1 MNQAL
6 QQSHFAI
13 SLIDKTCQ
21 DLNVS
26 MQNALHAEDIIQNKN
41 VAPDDVNALGKRFRE
56 LRLILI
62 PMAESELALLQKQHA
77 SLQKQHA
84 SLKEQIAKDQEELA
98 RLKKANSFLHSL

>member
-6 QQSHFAI
+6 QQAI
-13 SLIDKTCQ
+13 SLIDEACQ

-77 SLQKQHA
+77 SL
-84 SLKEQIAKDQEELA
+84 KEQIAKDQEELA